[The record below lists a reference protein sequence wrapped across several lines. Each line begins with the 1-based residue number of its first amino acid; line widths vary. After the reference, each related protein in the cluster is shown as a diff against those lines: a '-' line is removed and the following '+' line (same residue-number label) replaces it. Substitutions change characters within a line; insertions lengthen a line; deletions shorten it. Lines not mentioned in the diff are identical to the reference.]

1 MRSATTPIGT
11 DASGAER
18 VSGGRG
24 PGTCEPCHN
33 DAVSTFRDYVD
44 TFDTE
49 SGYLNWAA
57 FGPLSPSV
65 REEVFADADMLGS
78 GRPSSLSLVA
88 ERIGQAQELVAELLD
103 AEADDV
109 TLQPSS
115 THGLM
120 HALFGLS
127 GDVIAST
134 AEFPSVSLTLE
145 RASTASDRTVAPRW
159 ITPDDGRVTPDTV
172 IEALDDEVVALAV
185 SHVDFRTGFRVDL
198 AALRESIGPD
208 RLLIVDAVQSF
219 GVIDADYSAA
229 DVVVGHGYKW
239 LRAGRGSAF
248 AWFSPRARERIT
260 PVLSGITGTTAAGLF
275 VDELPAPAPSARAFT
290 VSQPDTLA
298 AGRLAIGVRDVRD
311 AGVVSIE
318 ERLAQNV
325 EHRDRDRR
333 PPRHRG
339 ELPARA
345 QPACGH
351 RRARSGGARAAR
363 RGTRQRRSGRHGT
376 GRLGADRTARGHR
389 RGDIRAPR
397 RCAAGVRQR
406 DVHQRV
412 TNHWR
417 VEFGLIAR
425 TVVRSRHRAR
435 RPFESASG

>member
-65 REEVFADADMLGS
+65 REEVFADADLLGS

-325 EHRDRDRR
+325 DTVIEIADRHGIEVSSPRERSRR
-333 PPRHRG
+333 AGIVALAPG
-339 ELPARA
+339 EPARL
-345 QPACGH
+345 
-351 RRARSGGARAAR
+351 AAALANA
-363 RGTRQRRSGRHGT
+363 G
-376 GRLGADRTARGHR
+376 LVVTARGASVRIAPHA
-389 RGDIRAPR
+389 GTDAATFELLDDALRA
-397 RCAAGVRQR
+397 
-406 DVHQRV
+406 
-412 TNHWR
+412 
-417 VEFGLIAR
+417 FGNETFI
-425 TVVRSRHRAR
+425 
-435 RPFESASG
+435 SA

>member
-65 REEVFADADMLGS
+65 REEVFADADLLGS

-248 AWFSPRARERIT
+248 AWFSPRARAHH

-325 EHRDRDRR
+325 DTVIEIAD
-333 PPRHRG
+333 
-339 ELPARA
+339 
-345 QPACGH
+345 
-351 RRARSGGARAAR
+351 
-363 RGTRQRRSGRHGT
+363 RHG
-376 GRLGADRTARGHR
+376 
-389 RGDIRAPR
+389 IEVSSRAS
-397 RCAAGVRQR
+397 AAGVRASSR
-406 DVHQRV
+406 SLRRSPRGSPRHSP
-412 TNHWR
+412 TPEWS
-417 VEFGLIAR
+417 
-425 TVVRSRHRAR
+425 SRHGVPRCGSRRTRAPTPRHSSSSTMHCGRSATR
-435 RPFESASG
+435 RSSARNESLACRIRVNRPHGRTF